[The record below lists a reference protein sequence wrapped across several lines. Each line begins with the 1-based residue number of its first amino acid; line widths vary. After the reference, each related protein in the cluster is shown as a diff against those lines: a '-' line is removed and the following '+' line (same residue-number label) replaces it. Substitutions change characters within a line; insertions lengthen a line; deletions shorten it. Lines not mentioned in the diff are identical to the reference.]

1 MNSKELAVPAT
12 RELSELEEL
21 IHGEAALDERA
32 YVYQP
37 PRYRVVSQ
45 ARQFQNVNDDTD
57 LLSHM
62 EGIILI
68 SRITRAYWPA
78 GNGDGQGG
86 PPVCSSMGGVQ
97 GAWRNDDGTTRHILC
112 ASCPYNQWGSEVK
125 ASGARGRGK
134 ACKEMRRFAVLLDG
148 YAAPVLLTIP
158 PTSCKPFDQYASALA
173 NRRSSYF
180 AVRTRIALEKAMN
193 NDGIAYAVATFTN
206 RGPLRQDELAWVI
219 GLRRAAE
226 EYIGAAPEYEE
237 YMPAPDL
244 DDPDAYSTAAVG
256 TVENE
261 L

>member
-1 MNSKELAVPAT
+1 MGRDLAVPAPAGAI
-12 RELSELEEL
+12 SELEDL
-21 IHGEAALDERA
+21 IQNEAAADDRA
-32 YVYQP
+32 YTYQP

-57 LLSHM
+57 LMPAM
-62 EGIILI
+62 EGIVLI

-78 GNGDGQGG
+78 GNGNGDGSGG
-86 PPVCSSMGGVQ
+86 PPICSSMGGVS
-97 GAWRNDDGTTRHILC
+97 GTWRNEDGSQRNIPC
-112 ASCPYNQWGSEVK
+112 ASCPYNAWGSEVK
-125 ASGARGRGK
+125 QSGVRGRGK

-180 AVRTRIALEKAMN
+180 AVRSRIALEKATN
-193 NDGIAYAVATFTN
+193 NDGIAYAVATFQSL
-206 RGPLRQDELAWVI
+206 GQLPKEEVAWVV

-237 YMPAPDL
+237 YMPVDGNGAPKDPS
-244 DDPDAYSTAAVG
+244 DPDQW
-256 TVENE
+256 
-261 L
+261 